1 MWVFIYISW
10 STTTAQIIFICF
22 WRDILRQDDAIFP
35 NTLRPVF
42 LYMYLTMRDTFEAAF
57 LPTTWLVSELGL
69 TMEMTKQPYGI
80 TVAAKSQKTT
90 YN

>member
-42 LYMYLTMRDTFEAAF
+42 FHPYQTMRDTFSLAAF
-57 LPTTWLVSELGL
+57 LPTTWYETGFG
-69 TMEMTKQPYGI
+69 MTKEITRWPYGM
-80 TVAAKSQKTT
+80 TLAA
-90 YN
+90 